1 MADRGRGAARGGRGG
16 PIKRSIGGQQASAQ
30 AAEKPRREAILDL
43 SKYVDERIRVKFTGG
58 REVTG
63 ILKGYDQLL
72 NLVLDDVTEELQCE
86 PTFPHHTI
94 FFTITPILIAVP
106 QPHTRSLGLTVLR
119 GPTITV
125 LNPVD
130 GSEEIANPFLAAE
143 Q

>member
-1 MADRGRGAARGGRGG
+1 GG
-16 PIKRSIGGQQASAQ
+16 PASS
-30 AAEKPRREAILDL
+30 AEKPRREAILDL

-72 NLVLDDVTEELQCE
+72 NLVLDDVTEELQ
-86 PTFPHHTI
+86 FPE
-94 FFTITPILIAVP
+94 
-106 QPHTRSLGLTVLR
+106 PHTRSLGLTVLR

-130 GSEEIANPFLAAE
+130 GSEEIANPFLPTE

>member
-1 MADRGRGAARGGRGG
+1 MADRGRGSARGGRGG
-16 PIKRSIGGQQASAQ
+16 PMKRPTGPQPTNVPQ
-30 AAEKPRREAILDL
+30 AEKPRREAILDL

-58 REVTG
+58 REG

-72 NLVLDDVTEELQCE
+72 NLVLDDVTEELQRE
-86 PTFPHHTI
+86 PLFSPQQSLLTLLPVPEPHI
-94 FFTITPILIAVP
+94 
-106 QPHTRSLGLTVLR
+106 RSLGLAVLR

-130 GSEEIANPFLAAE
+130 GLEEIANPFLPPE

>member
-1 MADRGRGAARGGRGG
+1 MKRPPGG
-16 PIKRSIGGQQASAQ
+16 PSAP

-72 NLVLDDVTEELQCE
+72 NLVLDDVTEELQLPE
-86 PTFPHHTI
+86 
-94 FFTITPILIAVP
+94 
-106 QPHTRSLGLTVLR
+106 PHTRSLGLTVLR

-130 GSEEIANPFLAAE
+130 GSEEIANPFLAQE

>member
-16 PIKRSIGGQQASAQ
+16 PIKRPIGGPQSSAP
-30 AAEKPRREAILDL
+30 AADKPRREAILDL

-72 NLVLDDVTEELQCE
+72 NLVLDDVTEELQLPE
-86 PTFPHHTI
+86 
-94 FFTITPILIAVP
+94 
-106 QPHTRSLGLTVLR
+106 PHTRSLGLTVLR